1 MPFGDV
7 TLKAMKPVALPY
19 PDYLET
25 IGDHIKTRRF
35 DLGLFQK
42 DIAAQL
48 GVNVNTVNNWEKN
61 HSSPQLY
68 LLPRIIEFKGYDP
81 LDDDS
86 ESLSLGEQVVRAR
99 RRLGITRKDLA
110 RRLRVD
116 PSTLAHWENGR
127 RLPMPEN
134 RAKLEKLITTV

>member
-1 MPFGDV
+1 M
-7 TLKAMKPVALPY
+7 T
-19 PDYLET
+19 
-25 IGDHIKTRRF
+25 
-35 DLGLFQK
+35 
-42 DIAAQL
+42 
-48 GVNVNTVNNWEKN
+48 NWEKN
-61 HSSPQLY
+61 YTSPQLC
-68 LLPRIIEFKGYDP
+68 LLPRIIEFLGYDP

-99 RRLGITRKDLA
+99 RRLGITRKELA

-127 RLPMPEN
+127 RLLMPEN